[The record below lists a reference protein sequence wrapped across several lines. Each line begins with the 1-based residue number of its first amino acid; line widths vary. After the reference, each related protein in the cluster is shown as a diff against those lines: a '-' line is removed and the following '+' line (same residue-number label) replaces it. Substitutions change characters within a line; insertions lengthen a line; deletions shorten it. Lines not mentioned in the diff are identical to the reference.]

1 MRRPGGQKTY
11 EAFSEAAGHDDVTIR
26 LARSS
31 AQKKRDAPFSLRLSE
46 RERAELLEKADG
58 LPLSA
63 YIKSQ
68 LFSGAQYRSR
78 ARQVDREALGRV
90 LATLGQSRI
99 PQNLNQIA
107 KAAHMGALPVTPELL
122 EELNQTCAVL
132 KAMRQEIMA
141 ALGYGG
147 RAP

>member
-1 MRRPGGQKTY
+1 MRRPGTNHTS
-11 EAFSEAAGHDDVTIR
+11 ELFSEAAGHGDVTIR
-26 LARSS
+26 PARSS
-31 AQKKRDAPFSLRLSE
+31 AQKKRDAPFSLRLSKTE
-46 RERAELLEKADG
+46 KAELLAKADG
-58 LPLSA
+58 LSLSA

-68 LFSGAQYRSR
+68 LFSGSQYRSR

-90 LATLGQSRI
+90 LSALGQSRI
-99 PQNLNQIA
+99 SQNLNQIA

-122 EELNQTCAVL
+122 EELDQTCAEL
-132 KAMRQEIMA
+132 KAMRQDIMA